1 MGVSSGFLFGVGLP
15 LVVVLIN
22 IAAYDGTRIK
32 TMWHEVPT
40 YSRLILNPSRQISLL
55 LGAPGLFSPF
65 PIRIVEVVVHVAVLR
80 RQIAGA
86 TCDRHR
92 EAGEQ

>member
-1 MGVSSGFLFGVGLP
+1 MAISGAASARFMAWQCDGVSSGFLFGVGLP

-40 YSRLILNPSRQISLL
+40 Y
-55 LGAPGLFSPF
+55 
-65 PIRIVEVVVHVAVLR
+65 
-80 RQIAGA
+80 
-86 TCDRHR
+86 
-92 EAGEQ
+92 